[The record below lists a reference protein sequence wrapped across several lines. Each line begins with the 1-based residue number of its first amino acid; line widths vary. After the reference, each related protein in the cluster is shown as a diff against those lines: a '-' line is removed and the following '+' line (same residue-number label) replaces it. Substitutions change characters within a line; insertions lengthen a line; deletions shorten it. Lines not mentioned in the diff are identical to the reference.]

1 MYFSGKVATQLT
13 RQDLSEHVTE
23 CIRQG
28 LSHPNIPRLVQILQN
43 FFYATMLT
51 NEFQGSLSPDTY
63 EQKNMTV
70 TRKFKYLIDYSVVV
84 NVIGLKIVQIVD
96 NIWHQT
102 ISLKQR
108 YYKANLELEV
118 TLIQNLVNRRKLQKI

>member
-1 MYFSGKVATQLT
+1 MYFSGKVAMQLT
-13 RQDLSEHVTE
+13 REDLSEHVTG
-23 CIRQG
+23 CIRQE
-28 LSHPNIPRLVQILQN
+28 LSHPTIPRLVQILQN

-63 EQKNMTV
+63 KQKNMTV
-70 TRKFKYLIDYSVVV
+70 TRKFKYLIDYIVVM

-96 NIWHQT
+96 NIWRQT

-108 YYKANLELEV
+108 YYKTNFGA
-118 TLIQNLVNRRKLQKI
+118 